1 MSIKKFKK
9 FIKNSDAVQLIN
21 FSLIS
26 SLIFV
31 IMLNFV
37 VQFKVES
44 MQDDIENMRV
54 EISSYKDQMALLDVQ
69 WAYLTRPARIRELSQ
84 KYLNNNGY
92 SLASQIK
99 TSDDL
104 ERYYVANYEAEAVQM
119 VASF

>member
-9 FIKNSDAVQLIN
+9 FIKNSDAIQLIN
-21 FSLIS
+21 FSLIF

-31 IMLNFV
+31 IMLNFA

-54 EISSYKDQMALLDVQ
+54 EISSYKDQIGLLDVQ

-99 TSDDL
+99 TSDDM
-104 ERYYVANYEAEAVQM
+104 EKFYIANYEAEAVQM

>member
-104 ERYYVANYEAEAVQM
+104 EKYYVANYEAEAVQM